1 MNTIDKE
8 PERHEIEVLLPWYAA
23 GTLSRCDADL
33 VERALARDSELAR
46 RYDLVRQELAE
57 TIQLNEALGAPSA
70 RAMEKLFAAIDAEEA
85 RSARRR
91 RRRISRTPSRATAS
105 NLNSDAPAR
114 E

>member
-1 MNTIDKE
+1 MNTIDKQ

-57 TIQLNEALGAPSA
+57 TIQRLKKLSRRGGMVSAPSW
-70 RAMEKLFAAIDAEEA
+70 
-85 RSARRR
+85 S
-91 RRRISRTPSRATAS
+91 
-105 NLNSDAPAR
+105 
-114 E
+114 

>member
-1 MNTIDKE
+1 MNTIDKQ

-57 TIQLNEALGAPSA
+57 RFSST
-70 RAMEKLFAAIDAEEA
+70 R
-85 RSARRR
+85 RSAHRRR
-91 RRRISRTPSRATAS
+91 APGRSCSPHSMPRWQVRRAIGVQV
-105 NLNSDAPAR
+105 LPALLPAITLVIL
-114 E
+114 

>member
-33 VERALARDSELAR
+33 VERALAHDSELAR

-57 TIQLNEALGAPSA
+57 TIQELCGRLGD
-70 RAMEKLFAAIDAEEA
+70 EVDQAAW
-85 RSARRR
+85 
-91 RRRISRTPSRATAS
+91 
-105 NLNSDAPAR
+105 
-114 E
+114 